1 MNFFRATGAAL
12 AALIAAGLA
21 VLLALAV
28 GFMWVFGVGWFTDA
42 TANRQ
47 GETQKKQQIEG
58 NGAYRIGAYDH
69 FFDLCSSVQ
78 TLEDQIRVTQDQL
91 KLDPDPDRKL
101 QLQANLSAQ
110 QNQRFS
116 AINQYNADARKS
128 YTLGQFKASDLPFKL
143 DKTNY
148 NTECTV

>member
-1 MNFFRATGAAL
+1 M
-12 AALIAAGLA
+12 
-21 VLLALAV
+21 
-28 GFMWVFGVGWFTDA
+28 
-42 TANRQ
+42 
-47 GETQKKQQIEG
+47 
-58 NGAYRIGAYDH
+58 
-69 FFDLCSSVQ
+69 Q
-78 TLEDQIRVTQDQL
+78 TFEDQIRVTQGQL

-128 YTLGQFKASDLPFKL
+128 YTLGQFTDSAQPFKL